1 MAVMLETSKGDMV
14 IDLFTEDCPLTSK
27 NFLKLCKIKYYN
39 NVLFHNVQSN
49 FIAQTGDPTG
59 TGRGGDSVYGL
70 MHGDQARFFADEVRE
85 HLKHKTKGM
94 VAMASG
100 GKETNASQFYITTGL
115 ELDSLDSKHTIFGE
129 VSEGLDVLQQ
139 IDEAFV
145 DDAGRPLQ
153 NIRIRHTHV
162 LDDPFDDPPE
172 LATLIPEASPPP
184 TFERGDRLED
194 DWKPTE
200 DTRNPEVIEEE
211 IRRSEAQ
218 NRAVVL
224 EMIGDLP
231 EADSKPP
238 TNMLF
243 IAKLNQVTTEE
254 DLETIFGRFGNIT
267 SCDIIKDK
275 KTGDSLC
282 YAFLGYDNDASCE
295 TAYEKMNNVLI
306 DDRRIKVDFSQSV
319 YHLWKQFRRFGK
331 DSGAPDPSQQGPN
344 AQPGAIGGHDRLQL
358 KSTGRGQ
365 GNQQYNLLLDQE
377 DAPPQSTAKGSHRH
391 RDAGNLSK
399 RQRPDTTGEPFQAR
413 PSKDELSGHRDE
425 SLQQSS
431 YKRSRHDL
439 NRSTDM
445 HPDRH
450 EDRHQDN
457 GHKGGSRKHSDSYH
471 EGDERGH
478 RHGERTRED
487 SRSHREHGDPA
498 YIGGNKR
505 QPSDKAEAYENRS
518 HWDNRSGHGHRESN
532 GRDVYDRKHDRRH
545 TSSRQD
551 AHERH
556 RH

>member
-14 IDLFTEDCPLTSK
+14 IDLFTDDCPLTTK

-115 ELDSLDSKHTIFGE
+115 ELDSLDGKHTIFGE

-153 NIRIRHTHV
+153 NIRHTHV

-200 DTRNPEVIEEE
+200 DTRAPEVIEEE

-238 TNMLF
+238 SNMLF

-282 YAFLGYDNDASCE
+282 YAFLGYDNDTSCE
-295 TAYEKMNNVLI
+295 DAYDKMNNVLI

-331 DSGAPDPSQQGPN
+331 DSGAPDPSQQGLN

-358 KSTGRGQ
+358 KSTGRGL
-365 GNQQYNLLLDQE
+365 GNQRYNLLLDQE
-377 DAPPQSTAKGSHRH
+377 EAPSQSKAKGSHRH
-391 RDAGNLSK
+391 RDAGKLPK

-413 PSKDELSGHRDE
+413 PTRDQPSGRQDEPLQHSGH
-425 SLQQSS
+425 
-431 YKRSRHDL
+431 KRSRHDPS
-439 NRSTDM
+439 RSTDM

-450 EDRHQDN
+450 EDRHQNN
-457 GHKGGSRKHSDSYH
+457 GHNGGSRKHSDSYH
-471 EGDERGH
+471 EGDERVH
-478 RHGERTRED
+478 RYGERGRED
-487 SRSHREHGDPA
+487 SRSQREHTDPA
-498 YIGGNKR
+498 YTGGNER
-505 QPSDKAEAYENRS
+505 QPSDRAEAYESRS
-518 HWDNRSGHGHRESN
+518 HWDNQSGHGHRDWNS
-532 GRDVYDRKHDRRH
+532 RDMYDRRH
-545 TSSRQD
+545 DRSHKSSRQD
-551 AHERH
+551 AHRH
-556 RH
+556 